1 MEVLKRFALNF
12 QSSIAKHLSSISAA
26 ESGITPFNF
35 LYLLNIRNFS
45 KYKNN
50 ATVLLALPLARHRD

>member
-45 KYKNN
+45 NN
-50 ATVLLALPLARHRD
+50 SKFAIE